1 MSVPIEN
8 NEELLE
14 DNVTIE
20 RQSASDIYKKNK
32 GSIIILIVLIL
43 LSQFALGFAFNNLPF
58 PFIFK
63 LLIHFIFLAPLSFV
77 IINHFIRHDDSSK
90 AAQSMFS
97 QIKGEKLV
105 LKDVRFYNSNLP
117 STAFK
122 HSNFDYRFDRADV
135 ILTEYSIII
144 IPVPQD
150 SWRTLPIKELSFN
163 KKWTTFN
170 RNNVKA
176 IQCDF
181 KTNKIIIQCSDQRIQ
196 KLIKIH
202 IKSEVESIS
211 NWIKTY
217 SNNQYVKN
225 DTL

>member
-1 MSVPIEN
+1 MSVQIEN
-8 NEELLE
+8 NDEQIG

-32 GSIIILIVLIL
+32 LTIIILIVLIL

-77 IINHFIRHDDSSK
+77 IINHFIRHDNSSK

-117 STAFK
+117 STLFR

-135 ILTEYSIII
+135 ILTENSIII

-163 KKWTTFN
+163 KRRWNLT
-170 RNNVKA
+170 RNNVKV

-181 KTNKIIIQCSDQRIQ
+181 KTNKIIIQCSDQRIR
-196 KLIKIH
+196 KPVKVH
-202 IKSEVESIS
+202 IKSEVESIG

-217 SNNQYVKN
+217 SNNEYVKN
-225 DTL
+225 NTF